1 MKRSCGADAA
11 SRAQVSARGGRP
23 LIIANDNDT
32 SIDDTRY
39 SVIRV
44 PQTIDCL
51 QGILTIVP
59 LQLLSYHLAVAK
71 GCSAFLSP
79 WTASLIPSNAVDWP
93 ADVDMPR
100 NLAKS

>member
-1 MKRSCGADAA
+1 MLVALLFRAADAVFCE
-11 SRAQVSARGGRP
+11 QVSARGGRP

-32 SIDDTRY
+32 TIDDERY

-71 GCSAFLSP
+71 GCSAFSC
-79 WTASLIPSNAVDWP
+79 SLGFSGPF
-93 ADVDMPR
+93 
-100 NLAKS
+100 